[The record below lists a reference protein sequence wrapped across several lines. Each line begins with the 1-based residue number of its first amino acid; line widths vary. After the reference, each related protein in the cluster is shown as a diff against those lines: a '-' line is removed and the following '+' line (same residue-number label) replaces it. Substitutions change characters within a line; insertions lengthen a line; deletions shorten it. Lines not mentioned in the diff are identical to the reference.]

1 MKRETPENIQDI
13 LNKCEGNSLEIK
25 HFQSL
30 LALKDYENLKR
41 CLKEDFYLKSSEI
54 NILINYYKS
63 LSYKRKLTEI
73 NYDQLNQRYALAR
86 KKVDDA
92 KSSGDG
98 DAYDKGLDYLNES
111 YIFFVGDK
119 LIESCVTNRDGVLC
133 LNSSSFDDF
142 FVPVEKADQVFLVEW
157 I

>member
-30 LALKDYENLKR
+30 LALKDYKNLKR
-41 CLKEDFYLKSSEI
+41 CLRKDFYLKATEI
-54 NILINYYKS
+54 DTLINYYQS

-73 NYDQLNQRYALAR
+73 NQEQVKQRYAVAR
-86 KKVDDA
+86 KSVDDA
-92 KSSGDG
+92 KMSGDG
-98 DAYDKGLDYLNES
+98 DAYDKALSYLNES

-119 LIESCVTNRDGVLC
+119 LIESCVTNRDGILC

-157 I
+157 L